1 MASGSRATLSAPQLK
16 PVLVF
21 AVFFLAVLVLHLP
34 LLRLPY
40 FWDEAGY
47 YVPAAHDLLL
57 TGILVPH
64 STPSNAHPP
73 LVMAYLAAWW
83 KIAAYSPAVT
93 RTAMLLLAAFSLLGV
108 FRLAQRVANIEVAL
122 AATVCTA
129 LYPVFFAQ
137 SSLAHLDLAA
147 AGL

>member
-1 MASGSRATLSAPQLK
+1 MASGSRAALSAPHLK
-16 PVLVF
+16 PILVF
-21 AVFFLAVLVLHLP
+21 AVLFLAVLVLHLP

-47 YVPAAHDLLL
+47 YVPAARDFLL

-73 LVMAYLAAWW
+73 LVTAYLALWW
-83 KIAAYSPAVT
+83 RIAGYAPAVT
-93 RTAMLLLAAFSLLGV
+93 RTAMLVIAAFSLLGV
-108 FRLAQRVANIEVAL
+108 FRLAERVANREVAI

-129 LYPVFFAQ
+129 
-137 SSLAHLDLAA
+137 
-147 AGL
+147 